1 MKNISSTR
9 ESRQNISMSKIRN
22 PMFVFNLQQAA
33 CLWVC
38 AFGLMF
44 GLAVGLTLGPTSASA
59 QSPAISLQ
67 TGMALPNGASSKK
80 ADEFLA
86 TLRPPTTYKA
96 LLSGND
102 LLLDVPDIARAGSVK
117 AKAVSTIARTDGM
130 WLLSLHAAPD
140 SGSALFVAMQF
151 DVSALPEATLNLQLY
166 KTQPVLLV
174 ARAGGKYYATFR
186 EVKVGQSGATGAP
199 K

>member
-1 MKNISSTR
+1 
-9 ESRQNISMSKIRN
+9 MSHSKR
-22 PMFVFNLQQAA
+22 VF
-33 CLWVC
+33 CLSVC
-38 AFGLMF
+38 AFGLAF
-44 GLAVGLTLGPTSASA
+44 ANA
-59 QSPAISLQ
+59 QTPAGAPQ
-67 TGMALPNGASSKK
+67 DAMVLPNGASAKK

-86 TLRPPTTYKA
+86 TLRPPTTFKA

-130 WLLSLHAAPD
+130 WLLSLHVAPD
-140 SGSALFVAMQF
+140 SGSALFVGMQF

-174 ARAGGKYYATFR
+174 ARAGGKYYGIYR
-186 EVKVGQSGATGAP
+186 EVKVGQGGAAGAP

>member
-1 MKNISSTR
+1 MLHLKR
-9 ESRQNISMSKIRN
+9 
-22 PMFVFNLQQAA
+22 VVCLLA
-33 CLWVC
+33 C
-38 AFGLMF
+38 GL
-44 GLAVGLTLGPTSASA
+44 GLTFVNA
-59 QSPAISLQ
+59 QTPAAVPQ
-67 TGMALPNGASSKK
+67 VGMALPNGASAKK

-86 TLRPPTTYKA
+86 TLRPPTTFKA

-117 AKAVSTIARTDGM
+117 AKVVSTIARTDGM
-130 WLLSLHAAPD
+130 WLLSLHLTPD
-140 SGSALFVAMQF
+140 SGSAMFVGMQF

-174 ARAGGKYYATFR
+174 ARAGGKYYGIYR
-186 EVKVGQSGATGAP
+186 EVKVGQAGTAGAP